1 MSSNEYIE
9 HHSDSLHWIWS
20 SWQFFLTS
28 ALCLSAGPDVL
39 RLTHLLRHDR
49 GPVPGGNR
57 SAASCLCT
65 VLRRALYHYSTRSP
79 EFDIL
84 GNVSEVVTVKPHAST
99 CTLRLQRL
107 LPHPVIDISM
117 VSTIVLPISARSQNL
132 KHLDTRQVQR
142 ETLQTSCLCWAW
154 LDSVCYTGLAG
165 FHTQQVY
172 AENSANSCAMARVFT
187 RVHVFT
193 DELKIMF
200 NLSFQFYLWL
210 SIICIL
216 DGLAS
221 ELEGKLL

>member
-1 MSSNEYIE
+1 MNTLNTIQIHCTEF
-9 HHSDSLHWIWS
+9 DLLGN
-20 SWQFFLTS
+20 FFWP
-28 ALCLSAGPDVL
+28 APCAFQRVPMYWD
-39 RLTHLLRHDR
+39 LLIYYVTIAA
-49 GPVPGGNR
+49 PYPGGIDPR
-57 SAASCLCT
+57 LAVYA
-65 VLRRALYHYSTRSP
+65 RFWDGHYTTTQQDRLNLIFLAMSQK
-79 EFDIL
+79 L
-84 GNVSEVVTVKPHAST
+84 VTVKPHAST